1 MFANIEIKNEI
12 EKCISTKTFK
22 NSFLKSKITFKNSFI
37 TFKNSFLIPF
47 VLYLYDIQ
55 NFISVFLKFDKH
67 ITSYALKQVI
77 KILECNRF

>member
-37 TFKNSFLIPF
+37 TFKKSFF
-47 VLYLYDIQ
+47 
-55 NFISVFLKFDKH
+55 
-67 ITSYALKQVI
+67 
-77 KILECNRF
+77 ERFYSL

>member
-12 EKCISTKTFK
+12 EKSISTKTFK

-47 VLYLYDIQ
+47 VLL
-55 NFISVFLKFDKH
+55 
-67 ITSYALKQVI
+67 
-77 KILECNRF
+77 

>member
-22 NSFLKSKITFKNSFI
+22 NSFI

-47 VLYLYDIQ
+47 VLL
-55 NFISVFLKFDKH
+55 
-67 ITSYALKQVI
+67 
-77 KILECNRF
+77 